1 MFSHSPDDDDNSAL
15 DVVLTESFSSSTGE
29 APSAVTF
36 RCVGVVAVYLSLL
49 LSVSLQVCLFSWMR
63 MFMSFV
69 VS

>member
-36 RCVGVVAVYLSLL
+36 RCVGCCCCLFVFA
-49 LSVSLQVCLFSWMR
+49 SVCLQVCLFSWIC

-69 VS
+69 IS